1 MSVYPRKRT
10 FTARP
15 IFDYYFELEK
25 DHRRQMKKRPD
36 VRRKKRAN
44 AVIMRE
50 LIVPATEKELNHA
63 LSQHKVRPDRILSI
77 MDPESTMAGGIG
89 PQYRVI
95 YRA

>member
-1 MSVYPRKRT
+1 
-10 FTARP
+10 
-15 IFDYYFELEK
+15 
-25 DHRRQMKKRPD
+25 MKKKA
-36 VRRKKRAN
+36 RRTSKKRSN
-44 AVIMRE
+44 AVIVRE

-77 MDPESTMAGGIG
+77 MWDPESTMAGGIG

>member
-1 MSVYPRKRT
+1 
-10 FTARP
+10 
-15 IFDYYFELEK
+15 L
-25 DHRRQMKKRPD
+25 
-36 VRRKKRAN
+36 KKRAN
-44 AVIMRE
+44 AVIVRE

-77 MDPESTMAGGIG
+77 MWDPESTMAGGIG